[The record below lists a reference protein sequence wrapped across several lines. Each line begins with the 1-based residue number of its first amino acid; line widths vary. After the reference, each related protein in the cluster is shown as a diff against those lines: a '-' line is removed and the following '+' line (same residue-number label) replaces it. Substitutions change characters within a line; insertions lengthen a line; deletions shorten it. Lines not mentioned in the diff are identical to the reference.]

1 VKEDGMARDSHD
13 SVTKD
18 EPGDPKNVGKSTT
31 GRGEDVVEKDG
42 KEPGRY
48 EVGEQGADRPV
59 GKSTPRDQ
67 TGINPGKP
75 KS

>member
-1 VKEDGMARDSHD
+1 MARDPHD

-31 GRGEDVVEKDG
+31 GRGEDVVAKDG

-48 EVGEQGADRPV
+48 EVEDKDAGRPV
-59 GKSTPRDQ
+59 GKSTARDQ
-67 TGINPGKP
+67 TGIDPKKP
-75 KS
+75 KT